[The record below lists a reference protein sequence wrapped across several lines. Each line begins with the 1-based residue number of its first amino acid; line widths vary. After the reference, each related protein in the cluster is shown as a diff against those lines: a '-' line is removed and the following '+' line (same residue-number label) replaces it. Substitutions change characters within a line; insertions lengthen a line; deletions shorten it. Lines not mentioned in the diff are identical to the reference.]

1 MEPENKNN
9 MNNKKKEFEFIKE
22 SNSDKGNYVFQND
35 TTTKTGAYII
45 AAVLVGLIV
54 AVAISGVF
62 M

>member
-1 MEPENKNN
+1 

-22 SNSDKGNYVFQND
+22 SNSDKGNYIFQND